1 MEFDEFIE
9 GLSHYYLLYDKGLKK
24 QANKYIEDYV
34 QTISAWDRHKLNDV
48 LFQFARELCDMKNSD
63 FVKLVRRGNGRL
75 PYAFDILLRDYLYS
89 ECLENKMPQLRWF
102 YELYQND
109 KVGVIYAKEMLQRAY
124 LSEDCDQK
132 TVDLLFDFWLGVLAW
147 GAHHFPEGCI
157 ITKEEM
163 GNAVEQC
170 KKIISEKEVDEKWKA
185 ELHYFEILYQCYYK
199 YKNDGRSKSFEEYC
213 NEANIDFQPV
223 KAFYYI

>member
-24 QANKYIEDYV
+24 QENKYIEDYV

-48 LFQFARELCDMKNSD
+48 LFQFARELCDIENCG

-75 PYAFDILLRDYLYS
+75 PYALDVLLRDYLYS

-109 KVGVIYAKEMLQRAY
+109 RFGGMYAKEPI
-124 LSEDCDQK
+124 
-132 TVDLLFDFWLGVLAW
+132 
-147 GAHHFPEGCI
+147 PEFKVC
-157 ITKEEM
+157 TF
-163 GNAVEQC
+163 
-170 KKIISEKEVDEKWKA
+170 
-185 ELHYFEILYQCYYK
+185 L
-199 YKNDGRSKSFEEYC
+199 
-213 NEANIDFQPV
+213 
-223 KAFYYI
+223 